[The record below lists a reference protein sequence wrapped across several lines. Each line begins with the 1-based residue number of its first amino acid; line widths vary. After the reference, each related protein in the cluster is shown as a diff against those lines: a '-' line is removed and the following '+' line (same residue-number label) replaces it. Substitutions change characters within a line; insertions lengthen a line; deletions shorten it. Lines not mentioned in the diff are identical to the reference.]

1 MRRHRSIWVALAL
14 GTLFAVPSLR
24 ATSMLV
30 GAGATFPYPLYQK
43 WIAGFGERLPDA
55 TIEYRPIGSGAGIE
69 ALRRGEVDF
78 AASDAPLS
86 DQQVAAFPQK
96 VRQIPTVVGG
106 VVPIYHLDGEV
117 RDLRF
122 TPAMLAGIYLGT
134 ITRWSDPR
142 LKAASGGIA
151 LPGQDIVV
159 VHRSDSS
166 GTTYVWTD
174 YLSKVSPAWRSSIG
188 AGTEIAWPAGVGA
201 MGNEGVA
208 ERVGNTRGSI
218 GYVEF
223 IYAVRAHL
231 SYGAVRNA
239 SGRFVYADLTSLP
252 AAAKAFEPS
261 RPGELRASI
270 TNAPDARAY
279 PIAAFTYFIVPE
291 AFADMSKA
299 KLMMQFLRW
308 TLTVGQKQ
316 SAALGYAAL
325 PEDVAKEALESAGG
339 LK

>member
-1 MRRHRSIWVALAL
+1 VSAAR
-14 GTLFAVPSLR
+14 T
-24 ATSMLV
+24 LV

-43 WIAGFGERLPDA
+43 WIAGFGERLPDV
-55 TIEYRPIGSGAGIE
+55 TIDYRPIGSGAGIE

-86 DQQVAAFPQK
+86 DRQIAAFPQR
-96 VRQIPTVVGG
+96 VRQIPTVIGG
-106 VVPIYHLDGEV
+106 VVPIYHLDGQV

-122 TPAMLAGIYLGT
+122 TPEMLAGIYLGR
-134 ITRWSDPR
+134 ITRWNDPR
-142 LKAASGGIA
+142 LGAAGGGAA
-151 LPGQDIVV
+151 LPGREIIV

-174 YLSKVSPAWRSSIG
+174 YLSKVSPEWRMSVG
-188 AGTEIAWPAGVGA
+188 AATEIAWPAGVGA
-201 MGNEGVA
+201 EGNEGVA
-208 ERVGNTRGSI
+208 ERVGNTRDSI

-223 IYAVRAHL
+223 IYALRGHL
-231 SYGAVRNA
+231 SYGAVRNR
-239 SGRFVYADLTSLP
+239 SGRFVYADLNSLP
-252 AAAKAFEPS
+252 AASRGFTPS

-270 TNAPDARAY
+270 TNALGRSAY

-291 AFADMSKA
+291 TFADAAKA
-299 KLMMQFLRW
+299 RLMTQFLRW

-325 PEDVAKEALESAGG
+325 PEDVAKQALESADG